1 MIIANDSGYVHQ
13 TRPKYSFLGDTVL
26 NKMLQIQNLLKCRR
40 NKLHYYVES
49 FEMH

>member
-13 TRPKYSFLGDTVL
+13 TRPKYSFLGDTV

-40 NKLHYYVES
+40 NKLPYYLES